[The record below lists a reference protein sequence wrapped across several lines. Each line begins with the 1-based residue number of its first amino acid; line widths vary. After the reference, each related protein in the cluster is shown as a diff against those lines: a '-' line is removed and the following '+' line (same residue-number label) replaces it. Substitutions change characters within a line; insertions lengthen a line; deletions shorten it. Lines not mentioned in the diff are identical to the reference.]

1 MSSDYSARYA
11 AFVAGLRDV
20 ETRERDRVANQ
31 ANDLLKR
38 DVENLRVVNGVYQ
51 PGTSAGYGAGG
62 GGGVGHGVGHGV
74 GQGVGHGIDV
84 SRRLP
89 ARGTQ
94 PGHWRSDEKPA
105 AHNGY
110 RVRRDG
116 FDRDVNPGLA
126 FRVDRDVNPGAKSLT
141 SNEPP
146 VGAGRR
152 QQRWGRGDDRIGTS
166 ENKGGDTAFG
176 ARNLWDRTRRAREA
190 KETEARVSELAGLR
204 GAPRAVPTPGEES
217 RVVRYGR
224 RATRDVY

>member
-1 MSSDYSARYA
+1 MLSSDYSARYA

-20 ETRERDRVANQ
+20 ETRERERTANE

-62 GGGVGHGVGHGV
+62 GGVGVGHGM
-74 GQGVGHGIDV
+74 DV

-89 ARGTQ
+89 AQDAYGYGRARGTR

-116 FDRDVNPGLA
+116 FDRDVN
-126 FRVDRDVNPGAKSLT
+126 VNPGANVNK
-141 SNEPP
+141 PP
-146 VGAGRR
+146 VAAGLH
-152 QQRWGRGDDRIGTS
+152 QQQWGRGDDRIWS
-166 ENKGGDTAFG
+166 SDRKGDTAFG
-176 ARNLWDRTRRAREA
+176 ARNRWDQARRMREA
-190 KETEARVSELAGLR
+190 KETDARVSELAGLR